1 MLDLIPSTNAHD
13 TRLYYKISP
22 QLVAS
27 FRACMSAH
35 SFAAVLMIILGRQPA
50 CSIHAPT
57 CELTVSRPFFCFH
70 DSFPLQCTARW
81 AIAGRPLF
89 VAICFASF
97 RSIDR
102 IGIGLISSSLTRMP
116 HVFNSH
122 QLALPVA
129 CSSMGHGWLH
139 TLLDCFCVTLHD
151 SS

>member
-1 MLDLIPSTNAHD
+1 MINGT
-13 TRLYYKISP
+13 
-22 QLVAS
+22 

-50 CSIHAPT
+50 C
-57 CELTVSRPFFCFH
+57 CQVSRPFFCFH
-70 DSFPLQCTARW
+70 DPFPLQCTARW
-81 AIAGRPLF
+81 AIAVRPLS

-129 CSSMGHGWLH
+129 CSSMGHDWLH